1 MANRKLEMLLNR
13 VEVKETGARRNSGQ
27 HMVIA
32 TLVWPRPR
40 IAERVSAK
48 TLAFEKNVLDLKKAD
63 WISRIVFKELID
75 GPFGIELGV
84 TERMSDSEVAD
95 FFKFLGSSLMKL
107 MGNEAEDMMT
117 SSLTGG
123 LVKIPFQFLSK
134 FISDIGDKGPKIIAS
149 GSLCLH
155 TEETWNPPSP
165 KGSGGTRKKNTET
178 KTFKVPLT
186 APEKIYKVTRT
197 RRHGRMQTRRR
208 TLLKAGE
215 ENGVIEF
222 TGKVYG

>member
-1 MANRKLEMLLNR
+1 MANRTLEMLLNK
-13 VEVKETGARRNSGQ
+13 VEVKETGARRKSGQ
-27 HMVIA
+27 HKVIA

-40 IAERVSAK
+40 IAERVAAK
-48 TLAFEKNVLDLKKAD
+48 TLEFEENVLDLKKSD
-63 WISRIVFKELID
+63 WITRIVFKELID

-117 SSLTGG
+117 SSLAGG

-149 GSLCLH
+149 GSVCLH
-155 TEETWNPPSP
+155 AEETW
-165 KGSGGTRKKNTET
+165 KKKNAET

-186 APEKIYKVTRT
+186 APEKIYKITRT
-197 RRHGRMQTRRR
+197 RRHGQMQSRRR
-208 TLLKAGE
+208 TLLEAGAD
-215 ENGVIEF
+215 NGVIEF
-222 TGKVYG
+222 TGKVSG